1 MIGGLRPR
9 VRISHSPLR
18 TGAIRVFRITNPA
31 ESIFCGICYFCRSQ
45 AATMTAIARC
55 RFPTPQTAARTAFR
69 LQYAC
74 KQVFRQ
80 SNRLELRKIY
90 PKFDGRCIR
99 SRHPVRSLDGTELQT
114 PDDLE
119 FGFAHSVNKED
130 WMLHRNPRTGR
141 ICIGN
146 PAMSGNGV
154 EFIQN
159 CVAIINESHE
169 LAALW
174 LKPHFI

>member
-1 MIGGLRPR
+1 MACKRSR
-9 VRISHSPLR
+9 VRISYSPLR
-18 TGAIRVFRITNPA
+18 PGAIRVFRITNPA
-31 ESIFCGICYFCRSQ
+31 ESRFCGICYFCRSQ

-80 SNRLELRKIY
+80 RNRLELRKIY
-90 PKFDGRCIR
+90 PKFNGRCIR

-119 FGFAHSVNKED
+119 FGQASEMADSTNHTTKRA
-130 WMLHRNPRTGR
+130 RNEKNNNHPDSFHDLLRGLRTAR
-141 ICIGN
+141 I
-146 PAMSGNGV
+146 
-154 EFIQN
+154 
-159 CVAIINESHE
+159 
-169 LAALW
+169 
-174 LKPHFI
+174 